1 MNKREKLKIK
11 GKKEIAGEKHKVYIL
26 VEMINIRK
34 DASGNPIN

>member
-11 GKKEIAGEKHKVYIL
+11 GKKEIVGEKYKVYIL

-34 DASGNPIN
+34 DVSGNLIN